1 MKKII
6 PIIAIVLLAV
16 VSCQHSTSGIQLDK
30 LSKGTMLSFWGKSI
44 ILNDSVYEQIAAIA
58 EQDKMLSYKDSII
71 QIGDVRWRI
80 NLMSDGI
87 ALMTSVQPDD
97 SRMKQVVKYL
107 NSIYGNPYDEVD
119 AFSMKWSSSDYQ
131 ESRLVHLRRVN
142 SEEGGTLL
150 FFN

>member
-1 MKKII
+1 
-6 PIIAIVLLAV
+6 
-16 VSCQHSTSGIQLDK
+16 
-30 LSKGTMLSFWGKSI
+30 MLSFWGKSI